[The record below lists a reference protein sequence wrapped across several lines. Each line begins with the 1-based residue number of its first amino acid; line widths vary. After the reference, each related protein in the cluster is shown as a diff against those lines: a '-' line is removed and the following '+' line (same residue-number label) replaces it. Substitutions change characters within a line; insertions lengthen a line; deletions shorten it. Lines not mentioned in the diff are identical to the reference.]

1 MTDDPERLLAEAL
14 RAQARYAPPAPPA
27 PPMTPTQ
34 PVPAPSAPPPARIA
48 APTDHPTP
56 VVGLA
61 GGYGLLS
68 GTAGDEPGG
77 RLPANSDADVR
88 PAPVSRGS
96 HRREPERLPA
106 RWVLILAAS
115 IGLAVGSLLGLVTV
129 L

>member
-1 MTDDPERLLAEAL
+1 M
-14 RAQARYAPPAPPA
+14 Q
-27 PPMTPTQ
+27 PM
-34 PVPAPSAPPPARIA
+34 PAPSAPPPARTA

-56 VVGLA
+56 VAGLA

-68 GTAGDEPGG
+68 GTAGEEPGW
-77 RLPANSDADVR
+77 RLPANGDADVR

-115 IGLAVGSLLGLVTV
+115 LGLAVGSLLGLVTV